1 MNYAFHLLIMI
12 EIYAILALSL
22 NLVVGYT
29 GLLSLSHAAFYG
41 LGAYSSTLLMMHV
54 GLNFFPA
61 LVIAIFI
68 TAVFSLCIAY
78 ASLKLRG
85 DYFAISSFAFQVIIF
100 GVLYNW
106 VGLTRG
112 PYGLAGI
119 PKPCLFGFKVDTLPE
134 FFIFA
139 TLITGL
145 VIYFNYSLYK
155 SPFCTVLKAI
165 REEEQAV
172 ISLGKNVVRFKI
184 LAFVISSGVAA
195 IAGGLYAGYIT
206 YIDPTSFTLDE
217 SIFILAIVL
226 IGGAGNFK
234 GPIVGVLFMLLIP
247 EILRFVGLPDSIAH
261 NLRQIIYALILI
273 LLARFRPWG
282 IAGDKGLGSV

>member
-12 EIYAILALSL
+12 EIYTILALSL

-41 LGAYSSTLLMMHV
+41 LGAYASTLLMMYF
-54 GLNFFPA
+54 GLNFFPSLA
-61 LVIAIFI
+61 IAVLI
-68 TAVFSLCIAY
+68 TAIFSLCIAY
-78 ASLKLRG
+78 SSLKLRG

-100 GVLYNW
+100 GILYNW

-112 PYGLAGI
+112 PYGIAGI
-119 PKPCLFGFKVDTLPE
+119 PRPCLFGCKVDTLPE
-134 FFIFA
+134 FFIF
-139 TLITGL
+139 TTIITGL
-145 VIYFNYSLYK
+145 VIYFKYSLYK
-155 SPFCTVLKAI
+155 SPFCTILKAI

-172 ISLGKNVVRFKI
+172 ISMGKNVVRFKI

-282 IAGDKGLGSV
+282 IAGDKELGSV

>member
-12 EIYAILALSL
+12 EIYTILALSL

-41 LGAYSSTLLMMHV
+41 LGAYASTLLIMYF
-54 GLNFFPA
+54 GLNFFPSLA
-61 LVIAIFI
+61 FAVFI
-68 TAVFSLCIAY
+68 TAIFSLCIAY
-78 ASLKLRG
+78 SSLKLRG

-100 GVLYNW
+100 GILYNW

-112 PYGLAGI
+112 PYGIAGI
-119 PKPCLFGFKVDTLPE
+119 PRPGLFGFKVDTLPE
-134 FFIFA
+134 FFIF
-139 TLITGL
+139 TTIITGL
-145 VIYFNYSLYK
+145 VIYFKYSLYK

-172 ISLGKNVVRFKI
+172 ISMGKNVVRFKI

-247 EILRFVGLPDSIAH
+247 EILRFAGLPDSIAH

-282 IAGDKGLGSV
+282 IAGDKELGSV

>member
-54 GLNFFPA
+54 GLNLFPA

-112 PYGLAGI
+112 PYGIAGI
-119 PKPCLFGFKVDTLPE
+119 PKPCLFGFKVNTLPE
-134 FFIFA
+134 FFLFA

>member
-41 LGAYSSTLLMMHV
+41 LGAYASTLLMMHV

-68 TAVFSLCIAY
+68 TAIFSLCIAY

-85 DYFAISSFAFQVIIF
+85 DYFAISSFAFQVIVF

-112 PYGLAGI
+112 PYGIAGI
-119 PKPCLFGFKVDTLPE
+119 PKPCLFGFKVNTLPE

-139 TLITGL
+139 SLITGL

-184 LAFVISSGVAA
+184 LAFIISSGVAA

-234 GPIVGVLFMLLIP
+234 GPVVGVLFMLLIP

-261 NLRQIIYALILI
+261 NLRQIMYALILI

-282 IAGDKGLGSV
+282 IAGDKELGSV

>member
-41 LGAYSSTLLMMHV
+41 LGAYASTLLMMHV

-68 TAVFSLCIAY
+68 TAAFSLCIAY

-112 PYGLAGI
+112 PYGIAGI

-134 FFIFA
+134 FFLF
-139 TLITGL
+139 TSLITGL

-282 IAGDKGLGSV
+282 IAGDKELGSV

>member
-41 LGAYSSTLLMMHV
+41 LGAYASALLMMHA
-54 GLNFFPA
+54 GLNFFPSLA
-61 LVIAIFI
+61 FAVFI
-68 TAVFSLCIAY
+68 TAIFSLCIGY
-78 ASLKLRG
+78 TSLKLRG

-100 GVLYNW
+100 GILYNW

-112 PYGLAGI
+112 PYGIVGI
-119 PKPCLFGFKVDTLPE
+119 PRPGLFGFKVDTLPE
-134 FFIFA
+134 FFVFTTI
-139 TLITGL
+139 ITVL
-145 VIYFNYSLYK
+145 VIYFKYSLYK

-172 ISLGKNVVRFKI
+172 VSMGKNVVRFKI

-195 IAGGLYAGYIT
+195 IAGGLYAVYIT

-226 IGGAGNFK
+226 IGGTGNFK

-247 EILRFVGLPDSIAH
+247 EFLRFVGLPDSIAH

-282 IAGDKGLGSV
+282 IAGDKELGSV